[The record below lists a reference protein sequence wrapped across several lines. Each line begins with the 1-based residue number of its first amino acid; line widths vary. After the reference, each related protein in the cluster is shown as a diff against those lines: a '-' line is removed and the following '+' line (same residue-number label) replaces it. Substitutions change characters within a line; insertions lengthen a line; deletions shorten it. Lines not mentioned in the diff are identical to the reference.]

1 MGVPDESLAQ
11 LGDTATFMRPNLF
24 YRRICVFLVTLGMFF
39 LAGIIEAQQPASPP
53 TAKAT
58 GAQTGVRKNMAQL
71 TPVATFEVGGDP
83 DWMALTGDSVWV
95 TIASKDQV
103 KQLRAKDNAVGFI
116 VSVKEPCSGLVAAY
130 GSLWIPSCG
139 SRNLA
144 RVSLATGKLQAII
157 PVPPADSEGGITAG
171 AGSVWIASSSAGKL
185 ARIDPRTNK
194 VIAKVTVPS
203 GSFCPIF
210 FGGYVW
216 ITSSE
221 YSVLSKVD
229 PRTNRLVAR
238 IPVGSNPRF
247 LTAGAGSIWTLNQG
261 DGTVTRV
268 DAKTSHRIVDIPAGL
283 AGKGGEIAFGFN
295 SVWATLEQFPIT
307 RIDASAN
314 AIMTQWAGAGGDSIR
329 VGHGSIWLTDLRGG
343 KVWRIE
349 PGKL

>member
-1 MGVPDESLAQ
+1 MHRKSFCRRTFVSLMVLSQ
-11 LGDTATFMRPNLF
+11 LSITSR
-24 YRRICVFLVTLGMFF
+24 
-39 LAGIIEAQQPASPP
+39 IEAQQPASPP

-71 TPVATFEVGGDP
+71 TAVATFEVGGDP
-83 DWMALTGDSVWV
+83 DWMAVTGDSVWV

-139 SRNLA
+139 SHNLA
-144 RVSLATGKLQAII
+144 RVSLATGKLQATI

-171 AGSVWIASSSAGKL
+171 AGSVWMASRNAGKL

-194 VIAKVTVPS
+194 VVASVRVPS

-221 YSVLSKVD
+221 HSVLSKVD
-229 PRTNRLVAR
+229 PRTNRVVAR

-247 LTAGAGSIWTLNQG
+247 LTAGAGSIWTLNQD

-268 DAKTSHRIVDIPAGL
+268 DAKTNRRVTDINAGL

-307 RIDASAN
+307 RIDAGTNS
-314 AIMTQWAGAGGDSIR
+314 IMTQWAGPGGDSIR
-329 VGHGSIWLTDLRGG
+329 VGHGSVWLTDLRGG